1 MMMPYL
7 IARPLP
13 HLHISSSSPSFLLPT
28 PSPLQKLIYC
38 PGCCTTCTLFF
49 FYTPTRQ
56 HQSTIPHSQTP
67 TPSRPQTKKEKHT
80 FHPSISSCRLLYC
93 FTSSSSVFLSPSW
106 FVSRMGTTSATER
119 SVSTPL
125 IMRKH
130 FLSPGRGVRVSRTSL
145 WEPLAR
151 HWMLGGWARE

>member
-13 HLHISSSSPSFLLPT
+13 HLHISASSPSFPLPT

-56 HQSTIPHSQTP
+56 HHPPNHDTL
-67 TPSRPQTKKEKHT
+67 TPSNTKKEQHT

-130 FLSPGRGVRVSRTSL
+130 FLSPGRGVSVSRTSL
-145 WEPLAR
+145 EGVLVGCSV
-151 HWMLGGWARE
+151 LS